1 MRVLIATALVLSL
14 VGCAAPSGPPMNHS
28 GSKVSSATYRATL
41 ERARADRDAR
51 KAQLRES
58 KQQEEI
64 DRLIA
69 EIRELELRIAG
80 LETQV
85 ADADRRER
93 EAAFYNSNPASSGC
107 YTGPR
112 GGRYTI
118 SRSGKKNYG
127 GC

>member
-1 MRVLIATALVLSL
+1 MRVLIATALLLSL
-14 VGCAAPSGPPMNHS
+14 VGCTAPSGPPMNHS
-28 GSKVSSATYRATL
+28 GTAVSSASYRVSL

-58 KQQEEI
+58 KLQEDI
-64 DRLIA
+64 DRLTA

-80 LETQV
+80 LESQV
-85 ADADRRER
+85 ADVERRER
-93 EAAFYNSNPASSGC
+93 EAAAAYSRPASSGC

-118 SRSGKKNYG
+118 SKSGKKNYG

>member
-1 MRVLIATALVLSL
+1 MRVLITTALVLSL
-14 VGCAAPSGPPMNHS
+14 VGCATPSGPPMNHS
-28 GSKVSSATYRATL
+28 GSMMSSATYRASL
-41 ERARADRDAR
+41 ERAQADRDAR

-58 KQQEEI
+58 KLQEEI
-64 DRLIA
+64 DRLTA
-69 EIRELELRIAG
+69 EIRELELRITG
-80 LETQV
+80 LESQV

-93 EAAFYNSNPASSGC
+93 EAAFYSSPASSGC